1 MLNHVELQGKIAGGT
16 LISEN
21 AVSFFLDHTRGFGP
35 ETDKFTCVL
44 EGERRRQLDG
54 AKEGRTVIV
63 TGRLRA
69 GGVGKCEIVCR
80 TVDFVDGG
88 GGNGG

>member
-21 AVSFFLDHTRGFGP
+21 AVSFFLDHKRGFGD

-69 GGVGKCEIVCR
+69 GGGGNCEIVCR

-88 GGNGG
+88 KADGG